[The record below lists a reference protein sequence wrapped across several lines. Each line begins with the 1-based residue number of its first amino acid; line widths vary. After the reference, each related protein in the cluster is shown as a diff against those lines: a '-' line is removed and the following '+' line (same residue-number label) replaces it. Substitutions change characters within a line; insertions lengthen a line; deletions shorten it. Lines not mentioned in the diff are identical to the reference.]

1 MACNGLVGVGNSH
14 TGVKFS
20 KALQN
25 CYKYVANTLLACLHT
40 VSKSD
45 VQNMLCLC
53 LKSIANIGGHL
64 YINVPTFI
72 LVLQTGYRYVSH
84 VFVALYKC

>member
-1 MACNGLVGVGNSH
+1 MACNGFVGVGNSH
-14 TGVKFS
+14 IGVKFS

-25 CYKYVANTLLACLHT
+25 YYKYVANTSLACLHA

-53 LKSIANIGGHL
+53 LKSVANRGGHL
-64 YINVPTFI
+64 NINVPTFI
-72 LVLQTGYRYVSH
+72 LVLQTG
-84 VFVALYKC
+84 